1 MDIHQYIHQIRKS
14 SRACRHFLI
23 SLNTE
28 FEYITAMSHDDSAT
42 QVDEFMD
49 RLRDSASRVLQVK
62 ARYKKVVTLI
72 AYWQKP
78 DHEAELLDHLKASA
92 KSLRILSE
100 ETYGFDVDD
109 DVFEIP
115 DDKYAYNKF
124 RKLTERIE
132 LIQEVEQSLV
142 ILYYAHG
149 ITESHFY
156 DSPHIR
162 LLMRVGRP
170 YIIVL
175 CPCVTW
181 L

>member
-1 MDIHQYIHQIRKS
+1 
-14 SRACRHFLI
+14 
-23 SLNTE
+23 
-28 FEYITAMSHDDSAT
+28 MSHDDSAT